1 MEKLIWE
8 MGAIISM
15 KNIRLLGLLVLA
27 LVATT
32 TAVTAT
38 ASVSV
43 AEVPNLVGLWSGV
56 GTGYGDE
63 QGYVSDED
71 SDILTM
77 NVTEQ
82 QGRIFNGVVTYME
95 EGVEMAEEFAGV
107 IALDNVTFYIA
118 EFGAGYDVGTIIS
131 EDEIELL
138 YLQDGEG
145 GGVYIDSLRR
155 VVE

>member
-1 MEKLIWE
+1 
-8 MGAIISM
+8 M
-15 KNIRLLGLLVLA
+15 KNIWPIGLLALA

-38 ASVSV
+38 ASVS
-43 AEVPNLVGLWSGV
+43 AADLPNLVGLWSGV

-63 QGYVSDED
+63 GGYVGDED
-71 SDILTM
+71 GGIFTMEIL
-77 NVTEQ
+77 EQ
-82 QGRIFNGVVTYME
+82 RGRIFNGMVTYME
-95 EGVEMAEEFAGV
+95 EGVEMVEEFAGA

-118 EFGAGYDVGTIIS
+118 EFGSGYDVGTIIS

>member
-1 MEKLIWE
+1 M
-8 MGAIISM
+8 AM
-15 KNIRLLGLLVLA
+15 KWRLLGILA
-27 LVATT
+27 IALA
-32 TAVTAT
+32 AMAT
-38 ASVSV
+38 ASVS
-43 AEVPNLVGLWSGV
+43 ASASEIPNLVGLWSGV

-63 QGYVSDED
+63 GGYVSDED

-82 QGRIFNGVVTYME
+82 RGRIFNGVVTYME

-107 IALDNVTFYIA
+107 IALDNTTFYIA
-118 EFGAGYDVGTIIS
+118 ELGSGYDVGTIIS
-131 EDEIELL
+131 EDEVELL

-145 GGVYIDSLRR
+145 GGVFIDTLRR

>member
-1 MEKLIWE
+1 
-8 MGAIISM
+8 M
-15 KNIRLLGLLVLA
+15 KNIWLLGLLALA
-27 LVATT
+27 LA
-32 TAVTAT
+32 ASAT
-38 ASVSV
+38 ASVSPS
-43 AEVPNLVGLWSGV
+43 ATTSEIPNLVGLWSGI

-71 SDILTM
+71 SDIITM

-82 QGRIFNGVVTYME
+82 RGRIFNGMMTYVE
-95 EGVEMAEEFAGV
+95 EGVEIVEEFAGA

-118 EFGAGYDVGTIIS
+118 EFGSGYDVGTIIS

-155 VVE
+155 VGE